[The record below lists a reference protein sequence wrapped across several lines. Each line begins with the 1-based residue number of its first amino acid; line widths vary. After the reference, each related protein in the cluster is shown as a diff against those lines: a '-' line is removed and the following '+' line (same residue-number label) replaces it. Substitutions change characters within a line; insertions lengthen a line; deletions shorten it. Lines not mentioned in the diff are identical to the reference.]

1 MRPESPY
8 REAQTGHSSSL
19 RKWLGRAGWFLLA
32 IWFIAGA
39 AIVFSRWFFTT
50 QFPKHLSQYEA
61 MLGEAT
67 GIDVKTGRLQTGF
80 TLLRPVITLEDVAL
94 SRRNGPVSLH
104 LPKVQAELAWS
115 SIWHLEPRFQTLI
128 ISAPTL
134 NVRRLNEK
142 TFDIGGFTLDVGG
155 AAEPAPSGEASRK
168 TDIPALTWLLSQG
181 RILIEN
187 GTFRYTDETLPEPLP
202 VAVNRANIAFEQ
214 RLFDYRASLSG
225 ILTTD
230 GIARP
235 FDLRARLEKNIFS
248 EKSEPFTWKGE
259 AYADF
264 ARVDFARIMQ
274 RIGFA
279 NVVRTGSGAARTWI
293 SFDSGRITR
302 LLSDINLS
310 RVRAQIAPELEKL
323 NLSSLSGRIEFSEDE
338 GGMHFRADRLVFQH
352 GLNGSRFGPATIT
365 ADCAKNAADDV
376 SSCNFV
382 ASEVSIG
389 TLAKIA
395 SSLPLPHDALDFLSE
410 RPISGILQEASAS
423 FHSDYKNPSNWSF
436 AGVFRGITV
445 PPGEDG
451 LPGIRNLSGSVRTD
465 TPGEFD
471 ITLDMHYG
479 ALYFP
484 GVFRNPQ
491 LNVTSLTGRV
501 KASIH
506 SEVSLAFEDIKVAN
520 DDLAARAEG
529 TWKNSGG
536 AGSIDISGSVER
548 GIGTSVIKY
557 LPNVIGD
564 PALDYVEAAIMGGRI
579 TGGRFVVRGP
589 LNAFPWDGWNPAE
602 GEFRIEGDVAEGSMD
617 FMPTRER
624 TKDGKTWVRGG
635 EFPVLNRVGAHLAFV
650 GNRMT
655 ITGNSAKCG
664 ALSATDVKVE
674 IPSFVSNP
682 PLLTVDGKITGD
694 FGEALGY
701 LGRAG
706 FLADLIGKPF
716 EKSRGSGATEA
727 VLSLRVPLG
736 NGATEY
742 SVDAALS
749 QGTFAYQPFLPEVKN
764 LSGKLTVSSKG
775 ISTPQVFRG
784 STAAGPVTASARSDK
799 NGVTLDIHS
808 GAIPE
813 DLQRLVDADW
823 VTPWFGALSGK
834 TEVRT
839 RATIPWDSKKP
850 LRIEGES
857 SLEGLASELPE
868 PLGKSAQAKIPA
880 KFIYEHDGTHASLS
894 VSASPLI
901 NLNFGWQGEKLS
913 RGYIG
918 LGAPTRSVASG
929 LEAAI
934 RTEKLDLTRWTEFW
948 EKLQKPAAAP
958 QREASA
964 AGSVPDISKLDF
976 YAGNVTWKD
985 QSLGTIDGVWRQLPG
1000 LWHLRVHGDM
1010 AMGQAEYAYETTN
1023 AAPRLTLKL
1032 NSLRLPEIAEDK
1044 TASVPTGTGT
1054 LPPSAAVPPK
1064 NNSGIAGALEKLPLL
1079 PDLRIVIDE
1088 LVYGRRNVGKLE
1100 VSADNRGAP
1109 EGGRDWTLNALTI
1122 RNAGGTLT
1130 SSGRWHRVSMDDPGR
1145 STLNSVIDVKDA
1157 GIVLSSLDIKGVLR
1171 EAPGEAKL
1179 NLSWIGRPSGFNL
1192 QTLSGEVSAHTGA
1205 GQLLQ
1210 VEPGAGRLLSLLSM
1224 QHLLRRLTLDFRDV
1238 ISQGFRFDSFS
1249 TTSEIENGV
1258 IHVKRTTIAGSAATV
1273 VTSGDVDL
1281 VNNILDLKA
1290 LVLPSINAEGASL
1303 ALAIA
1308 NPAVG
1313 LGTLLAQWVLKD
1325 QISNFLSTEYEVKGS
1340 IDDPTIEKI
1349 PFAQR
1354 QAGSG
1359 TQRRNP

>member
-1 MRPESPY
+1 M
-8 REAQTGHSSSL
+8 L
-19 RKWLGRAGWFLLA
+19 
-32 IWFIAGA
+32 WFIAGS

-50 QFPKHLSQYEA
+50 QFPKHLSQYET

-67 GIDVKTGRLQTGF
+67 GIDVKARRMQTGF
-80 TLLRPVITLEDVAL
+80 TLLRPVITLEDVTL
-94 SRRNGPVSLH
+94 SRRDGPVSLH

-115 SIWHLEPRFQTLI
+115 SLWHLEPRFQTLI
-128 ISAPTL
+128 ISTPTF
-134 NVRRLNEK
+134 NVRRLNER
-142 TFDIGGFTLDVGG
+142 TFDIGGFTLDISSTAQSDPSVG
-155 AAEPAPSGEASRK
+155 ESPK
-168 TDIPALTWLLSQG
+168 TEIPALRWFLNQG

-187 GTFRYTDETLPEPLP
+187 GTFLYTDETLPKPLP
-202 VAVNRANIAFEQ
+202 VAVNHANIAFEQ
-214 RLFDYRASLSG
+214 RLFDYRAALSG
-225 ILTTD
+225 ILKTD
-230 GIARP
+230 SVARP

-248 EKSEPFTWKGE
+248 DKADPFTWKGE

-264 ARVDFARIMQ
+264 SRVDFARILH
-274 RIGFA
+274 RIGFG
-279 NVVRTGSGAARTWI
+279 NIVRTGTGAARTWV

-310 RVRAQIAPELEKL
+310 KVHAQIAPELEKL
-323 NLSSLSGRIEFSEDE
+323 NLSSLSGRVAYSEDAD
-338 GGMHFRADRLVFQH
+338 GMHFRAERLAFQH
-352 GLNGSRFGPATIT
+352 GLNGSRFGPATMT
-365 ADCAKNAADDV
+365 ADCVKNAADDV
-376 SSCNFV
+376 SSCNFE

-395 SSLPLPHDALDFLSE
+395 SSLPLPHDALAFLSE

-436 AGVFRGITV
+436 AGVFRGITI

-451 LPGIRNLSGSVRTD
+451 FPVIRNLSGSVLTN

-471 ITLDMHYG
+471 ISLDMHYG

-491 LNVTSLTGRV
+491 LNITSLTGRV

-506 SEVSLAFEDIKVAN
+506 SEVSLSFEDIKVAN
-520 DDLAARAEG
+520 DDLSARAAG

-536 AGSIDISGSVER
+536 AGTIDIAGSVER
-548 GIGTSVIKY
+548 GTGTSVIKY

-564 PALDYVEAAIMGGRI
+564 PALNYVEAAIMGGRI
-579 TGGRFVVRGP
+579 TGGSFVVRGP
-589 LNAFPWDGWNPAE
+589 LNAFPWDGWNPSE
-602 GEFRIEGDVAEGSMD
+602 GEFRIEGDVADGSMD
-617 FMPTRER
+617 FMPTREKG
-624 TKDGKTWVRGG
+624 KDGKGWVRGG
-635 EFPVLNRVGAHLAFV
+635 EFPVLSHASAHLAFV

-674 IPSFVSNP
+674 IPSFISNP
-682 PLLTVDGKITGD
+682 PLLTVDGKIKGD
-694 FGEALGY
+694 FGEALSY
-701 LGRAG
+701 LGKAK
-706 FLADLIGKPF
+706 FLTSLIGKPF
-716 EKSRGSGATEA
+716 EKSRGSGAAEA

-736 NGATEY
+736 KGTTEY

-775 ISTPQVFRG
+775 ISTPQVFKG
-784 STAAGPVTASARSDK
+784 TTAAGPVTASARSDK

-808 GAIPE
+808 AAIPE
-813 DLQRLVDADW
+813 DLGRLVDADW
-823 VTPWFGALSGK
+823 VKPWFGALSGK
-834 TEVRT
+834 TEVQT
-839 RATIPWDSKKP
+839 RATIPWNSKEP

-857 SLEGLASELPE
+857 SLTGLASDLPE
-868 PLGKSAQAKIPA
+868 PLGKPAQTRIPA
-880 KFIYEHDGTHASLS
+880 KFTYELAGDHASLT
-894 VSASPLI
+894 VSASPLL
-901 NLNFGWQGEKLS
+901 NLDFGWQADKLS

-918 LGAPTRSVASG
+918 LGAPMRTVSSG
-929 LEAAI
+929 IEAAV
-934 RTEKLDLTRWTEFW
+934 RTEKLDLTQWTQLW
-948 EKLQKPAAAP
+948 EKLQRSPEAP
-958 QREASA
+958 QKEAA
-964 AGSVPDISKLDF
+964 RDRAVPDITKLDF
-976 YAGNVTWKD
+976 YAGTVTWKE
-985 QSLGTIDGVWRQLPG
+985 QTLGTIDGVWRQLPG
-1000 LWHLRVHGDM
+1000 LWHLRIHGDM

-1023 AAPRLTLKL
+1023 GAPRLTLKL
-1032 NSLRLPEIAEDK
+1032 NSLRLPEIAENK

-1054 LPPSAAVPPK
+1054 QPLSAAVPPK
-1064 NNSGIAGALEKLPLL
+1064 NDSALADALEELPML
-1079 PDLRIVIDE
+1079 PDLRIVIDD
-1088 LVYGRRNVGKLE
+1088 LSYGRRRVGKLE
-1100 VSADNRGAP
+1100 VSADNRLAP

-1145 STLNSVIDVKDA
+1145 STLNSVIDIKDA
-1157 GIVLSSLDIKGVLR
+1157 GNVLSSLDIKGVLR

-1192 QTLSGEVSAHTGA
+1192 QTLTGEVSAQAGS

-1238 ISQGFRFDSFS
+1238 LSQGFRFDSF
-1249 TTSEIENGV
+1249 TTSSVIENGV
-1258 IHVKRTTIAGSAATV
+1258 IHVKRTTVAGSAATV
-1273 VTSGDVDL
+1273 VTSGDIDL

-1313 LGTLLAQWVLKD
+1313 IGTLLAQWVLKD
-1325 QISNFLSTEYEVKGS
+1325 QISNILSTEYEVKGS
-1340 IDDPTIEKI
+1340 IDDPSIDKI

-1354 QAGSG
+1354 QTEAG
-1359 TQRRNP
+1359 TQR